1 MKRILILRHAK
12 SDWSDDNVDDKD
24 RVLNYRGENEAKIT
38 AKVMLQKNLSF
49 DAIVSSPAARA
60 LQTATI
66 VKKITN
72 YPKEILVEECF
83 YFSDMR
89 RILAVIRRLDNQV
102 DNVLIVGHNPLWSN
116 LVLLLAGK
124 RMLMDTGCL
133 AELESDIDSWEHFDT
148 HQFTLQNYINPK
160 EVKK

>member
-12 SDWSDDNVDDKD
+12 SDWSDDNADDKD
-24 RVLNYRGENEAKIT
+24 RVLNSRGVDEAKLT
-38 AKVMLQKNLSF
+38 AKSMLQKKLSF

-66 VKKITN
+66 VKKTTS

-89 RILAVIRRLDNQV
+89 RILAVIRRLDDQIET
-102 DNVLIVGHNPLWSN
+102 VLIVGHNPLWSN
-116 LVLLLAGK
+116 LVLFLAGK
-124 RMLMDTGCL
+124 RILMDTGCM
-133 AELESDIDSWEHFDT
+133 AELVSDVDSWEHFDT
-148 HQFTLQNYINPK
+148 SQFTLQNYINPK
-160 EVKK
+160 ELKK